1 MSDATVSAVEQA
13 AIPSAIAALQA
24 IQQFNT
30 DMGADPTKWVLNY
43 PGASLK
49 LLGTLQMQVP
59 SLLTAEGGAVQTEI
73 NGKLSGW
80 ITTLQSKLAKSA

>member
-1 MSDATVSAVEQA
+1 MSTPNPIEQA

-24 IQQFNT
+24 IQQFVT
-30 DMGADPTKWVLNY
+30 DMGNDPTKWPLNY

-59 SLLTAEGGAVQTEI
+59 GLLNSEGSAVQTEVHTKI
-73 NGKLSGW
+73 NGWISSLQAKL
-80 ITTLQSKLAKSA
+80 TKS

>member
-1 MSDATVSAVEQA
+1 MSTPNPIEVA

-24 IQQFNT
+24 IKQFNV
-30 DMGADPTKWVLNY
+30 DMGTDPTKWVLNY

-59 SLLTAEGGAVQTEI
+59 TLLNSEGAAAQATV
-73 NGKLSGW
+73 NSKLDSW
-80 ITTLQSKLAKSA
+80 ITSLEAKLPKP